1 MKVNEMRRAYEAPKA
16 EVVMIDTQMN
26 VLMASPI
33 VVVPDADINGNGI
46 TFTEDQ
52 GQW

>member
-1 MKVNEMRRAYEAPKA
+1 MKKQLKVYEAPYS
-16 EVVMIDTQMN
+16 EVVVIDMQAN
-26 VLMASPI
+26 VLMASPA

-46 TFTEDQ
+46 QFTEDQ